1 MSGPFQQKGFP
12 WITLSSASCWIARLC
27 RDTHKDNHIAV
38 AINAQGARLG
48 STTIPTTRK
57 GYQDLETWTSQ
68 FGRVKAFGIEGTGSF
83 GAGLSRDLLAKGHEV
98 LDVMRPNRQLR
109 YLHGSETG
117 QKTMWGIVFPSNDS
131 LDAES
136 AARSVLN
143 GQATAIAKTQ
153 TGSSEMIR
161 HLKVARDSAVKARSQ
176 AMITLKS
183 LIVNAPAELRDMLDG
198 IRGRVALVRHVA
210 AWRPGEIT
218 TPTASA
224 RTAMRAI
231 ARRWLALHEEIN
243 VHDQELE
250 RLVREKAPELM
261 QSHGI
266 STMTVAE
273 MLILVGDN
281 PERIRSEAALAKL
294 CGVCPIPASSGKTN
308 RMRLNRGGNRQAN
321 AALYRGAIVRL
332 RDDERTKAYAMRR
345 TAEGKTR
352 REIVRCIKRYIVRE
366 IYRALCLPPATV
378 PAA

>member
-1 MSGPFQQKGFP
+1 MDHVIIGV
-12 WITLSSASCWIARLC
+12 
-27 RDTHKDNHIAV
+27 DTHKDNHIAV
-38 AINAQGARLG
+38 AIDAQGARLG
-48 STTIPTTRK
+48 STTISTTRK
-57 GYQDLETWTSQ
+57 GYQDLEVWAAQ
-68 FGRVKAFGIEGTGSF
+68 FGQVKAFGIEGTGSF
-83 GAGLSRDLLAKGHEV
+83 GAGLSRDLLAKGHGV
-98 LDVMRPNRQLR
+98 LDVMRPNRQFR
-109 YLHGSETG
+109 YLHGKS
-117 QKTMWGIVFPSNDS
+117 DS
-131 LDAES
+131 LDAEN

-143 GQATAIAKTQ
+143 GQATAVAKTQ

-161 HLKVARDSAVKARSQ
+161 HLKVARDSAVKAKSQ
-176 AMITLKS
+176 AMITLKA

-210 AWRPGEIT
+210 AWRPGKIT
-218 TPTASA
+218 SPTASA
-224 RTAMRAI
+224 KAAMRAI
-231 ARRWLALHEEIN
+231 ARRWLTLHEEIN
-243 VHDQELE
+243 GHDQELE

-261 QSHGI
+261 KSHGI

-281 PERIRSEAALAKL
+281 PERIQSEAALAKL

-321 AALYRGAIVRL
+321 AALYRVAIVRM
-332 RDDERTKAYAMRR
+332 RDDERTKAYAMRK

-366 IYRALCLPPATV
+366 IYRALCASPALV